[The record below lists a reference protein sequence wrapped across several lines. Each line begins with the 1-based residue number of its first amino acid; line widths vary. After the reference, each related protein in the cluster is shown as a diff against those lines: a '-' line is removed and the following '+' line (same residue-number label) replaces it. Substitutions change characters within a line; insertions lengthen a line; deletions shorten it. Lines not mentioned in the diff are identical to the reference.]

1 MAEYPGAMRTKD
13 RILYAAV
20 RMFSD
25 RGYDKVSMR
34 DIAGALGIT
43 APSIYNHFSSKNDL
57 LGSIYDFYAEQQR
70 QLFPDLGEV
79 LRLAETA
86 SLPELLSMVDIR
98 YSPPELDEMMN
109 RIVTIAFREV
119 NTSRESEEFIR
130 SSIFDN
136 VNSLLKPLFERMVS
150 LGRLAPFDID
160 TFLCLFNYFT
170 FASVALYNSPL
181 KLGVENWGACM
192 QLLFQMILPKE

>member
-1 MAEYPGAMRTKD
+1 MAENPGFVHTKD
-13 RILYAAV
+13 RILDVAV

-34 DIAGALGIT
+34 DIAGAVGIT

-70 QLFPDLGEV
+70 QLFPDVGEM

-86 SLPELLSMVDIR
+86 SLAELLSVVDIR

-109 RIVTIAFREV
+109 RIVTIAFREI

-130 SSIFDN
+130 ENIFDN
-136 VNSLLKPLFERMVS
+136 VNSLLGPLFGRMVA
-150 LGRLAPFDID
+150 LGKLAPFDID

-181 KLGVENWGACM
+181 QIGVENWDACM
-192 QLLFQMILPKE
+192 QLLFQMLLPKE